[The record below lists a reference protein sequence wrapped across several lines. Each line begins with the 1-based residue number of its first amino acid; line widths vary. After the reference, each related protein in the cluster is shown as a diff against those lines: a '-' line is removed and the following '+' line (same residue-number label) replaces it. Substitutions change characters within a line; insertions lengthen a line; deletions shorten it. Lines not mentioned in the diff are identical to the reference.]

1 MKSTASS
8 DRDGINSHSARPH
21 APQEFYTSGA
31 GTLSSSHGPSP
42 STFKK
47 GGVNALALS
56 STSSALAS
64 LDAKDVAQYLTL
76 ADFNVLKNITPYE
89 YLKGTWRSNT
99 ANNSNNNRVLNDSKK
114 DGYTKILTRRA
125 NMVSGK
131 KKKNFFSVRLI
142 SLLWLYNME
151 RFLWMCLKLTTI
163 LLLFRIIFFSYIYGK
178 S

>member
-1 MKSTASS
+1 MPRTKSTGSL
-8 DRDGINSHSARPH
+8 DPEGINSHSGRPH
-21 APQEFYTSGA
+21 TPQELYTSGA

-47 GGVNALALS
+47 GGAKSLALS

-99 ANNSNNNRVLNDSKK
+99 ANNSNNSRLLNDSKK

-125 NMVSGK
+125 NMVSEK
-131 KKKNFFSVRLI
+131 KK
-142 SLLWLYNME
+142 E
-151 RFLWMCLKLTTI
+151 RCLFWTFDIIIVVIQHGKVPMNKFETNNYFTI
-163 LLLFRIIFFSYIYGK
+163 VSNVFVIHIL
-178 S
+178 